1 MIYVTFLT
9 AVNLLIE
16 QRDGN
21 TGTPPVFLLLICKML
36 KTRVVFFS

>member
-16 QRDGN
+16 QRDGD
-21 TGTPPVFLLLICKML
+21 TGGVFSDLFL
-36 KTRVVFFS
+36 KRLKQ